1 LGEKENERRREAER
15 RREPERGERRKRKR
29 RGERKR
35 KRKPPLS
42 FPSHQGHAPRVRG
55 PEPLDPG
62 PAQHCGPP
70 AAPSDAAQSAVDE
83 LEENRVDFGG
93 KESGGN
99 GKRKRVFLRRGN
111 ERQRENS
118 KKEKGRKLS
127 PLLRSTRRN
136 QG

>member
-1 LGEKENERRREAER
+1 
-15 RREPERGERRKRKR
+15 
-29 RGERKR
+29 
-35 KRKPPLS
+35 
-42 FPSHQGHAPRVRG
+42 VRG

-111 ERQRENS
+111 ERQR
-118 KKEKGRKLS
+118 KKLEERKRKETLTTPPFDPS
-127 PLLRSTRRN
+127 
-136 QG
+136 